1 MDVMISNL
9 AEGPDQISGYSRDVI
24 IKATS
29 LILTSTGAG
38 STATVKLDLELICF
52 PTATTLTWALSLLLN
67 NPAVLKAAQ
76 EELDKQVGREKWV
89 EESDI
94 QKLKYLQAIVKETL
108 RLYPPGP
115 LTGIREAME
124 DCSVGGYDVPK
135 GTRVE
140 FIPFSSGRRSCP
152 AINLGLL
159 VVHLTLARIL
169 QGFDLTTVAGL
180 PVDMVEGPGIALP
193 KENPLEAV
201 IKPRLGLELY

>member
-1 MDVMISNL
+1 MKSTAKELDAVIANWLEEHLKKRTDGEVGSESESDFMDVMISNL

-29 LILTSTGAG
+29 LILTLTGAG
-38 STATVKLDLELICF
+38 S
-52 PTATTLTWALSLLLN
+52 TATTLTWALSLLLN

-124 DCSVGGYDVPK
+124 DCSIGGYDVPK
-135 GTRVE
+135 GTRACLW
-140 FIPFSSGRRSCP
+140 IWLKARASPYLRRTLLKLSSSH
-152 AINLGLL
+152 A
-159 VVHLTLARIL
+159 
-169 QGFDLTTVAGL
+169 
-180 PVDMVEGPGIALP
+180 
-193 KENPLEAV
+193 
-201 IKPRLGLELY
+201 